1 MNYIASRLSAVRPS
15 ASMAASQAA
24 KALMAKGVDVID
36 LSLGEPDFPTPAHI
50 VDAAYEAAKRGETLY
65 TAPAGTPALREAI
78 AGKFARENGLTFGL
92 NEIAVANGGKQ
103 IIFNA
108 LMATINEGDE
118 VILSAP
124 YFVSYPEMVKL
135 VGGVPVSVQC
145 GAEMG
150 FLLTPEALDA
160 AITARTRWLFLN
172 SPNNPSGAVYSADE
186 LAALGAVLERHPQVL
201 MLSDE
206 IYEHIL
212 FDGRRFT
219 SFGQACPSLRDR
231 SLIMN
236 GMSKSYAMTG
246 WRVGYAAG
254 PAWLI
259 SAMCTIQSQSC
270 TSVCSI
276 AQAASVAALNGPQD
290 HVPEFGKA
298 FERRRDLVVRGIRD
312 IPALMLSPPGGA
324 FYGYIGCERLIGAR
338 TPAGT
343 VLADDTDVARYL
355 LEEGHVSAVLGAAY
369 GLSPFVRISTATSD
383 DLLTEAVGRIAAAV
397 GRLQLRNATG
407 AMAP

>member
-1 MNYIASRLSAVRPS
+1 MNHVASRLSAVRPS
-15 ASMAASQAA
+15 ASMAVSQAA
-24 KALMAKGVDVID
+24 KALMAKGADIID
-36 LSLGEPDFPTPAHI
+36 LSLGEPDFPTPTHI
-50 VDAAYEAAKRGETLY
+50 IDAAFAAARAGDTLY

-78 AGKFARENGLTFGL
+78 AGKFKRENDLTYAA

-108 LMATINEGDE
+108 LMATVDPGDE
-118 VILSAP
+118 VVLSAP

-135 VGGVPVSVQC
+135 FGGVPVSIEC
-145 GAEMG
+145 GVESG

-160 AITARTRWLFLN
+160 AITPRTRWLFLN
-172 SPNNPSGAVYSADE
+172 SPNNPSGAVYSAGE

-201 MLSDE
+201 ILSDE

-212 FDGRRFT
+212 FDGRRFV
-219 SFGQACPSLRDR
+219 SFGQACPALRDR
-231 SLIMN
+231 SLIVN
-236 GMSKSYAMTG
+236 GMSKAYAMTG

-259 SAMCTIQSQSC
+259 APMTTVQSQSC

-290 HVPEFGKA
+290 HVPAFRQA
-298 FERRRDLVVRGIRD
+298 FERRRDLVLRGIAG
-312 IPALMLSPPGGA
+312 IPALRLAPPSGA
-324 FYGYIGCERLIGAR
+324 FYGYIDCERLMGAR
-338 TPAGT
+338 TPAGA
-343 VLADDTDVARYL
+343 VLADDTGIARYL
-355 LEEGHVSAVLGAAY
+355 LEEGHVAAVPGAAY

-383 DLLTEAVGRIAAAV
+383 DLLTEAVRRIGAAV
-397 GRLQLRNATG
+397 GRLQLRNAIRDRE
-407 AMAP
+407 